1 MIKTTAIFLLL
12 SNISLAQLPT
22 QQKATQFDKFI
33 NKPKIEWATYA
44 SDTFNFNNG
53 QLNVL
58 LLKRFTANKI
68 KASLPVESRTNQT
81 NNITYKPIDSV
92 NNIIL
97 YQPDDYVMD
106 AEGNTILK
114 KNPLQKIDSATFKI
128 TETTQ
133 ILYIEDGTLKSYIP
147 FVTPTL
153 PVFISTGKYIGE
165 RFYFTSCYNYKY
177 NYKSRKKNKLIFLQ
191 QTSKIIRLDSVD
203 TNNQLKELYGRN
215 MLETL
220 WPFVL
225 ENRFTIISMYNN
237 KQIDPKDI
245 DSSLGFN
252 HPIIVPL
259 YDSTGTVYA
268 YNVLEGPFRRKKF
281 TKATL
286 VQNWYYDETKN
297 IVFNKIKEMILYIS
311 KSNNA
316 GLEEPVPVIKLV
328 FK

>member
-22 QQKATQFDKFI
+22 QQRATQFDKFI
-33 NKPKIEWATYA
+33 NKPKIEWAAYA

-81 NNITYKPIDSV
+81 NKINYKPIDSV

-153 PVFISTGKYIGE
+153 PVFMSTGTYIGE

-177 NYKSRKKNKLIFLQ
+177 KYKSRKKNKLIFLQ
-191 QTSKIIRLDSVD
+191 QTSKRIKLGTAD
-203 TNNQLKELYGRN
+203 TNNELKTLYGKN

-220 WPFVL
+220 WPSVM
-225 ENRFTIISMYNN
+225 ENRFAVFTIDSN

-245 DSSLGFN
+245 ESRLGFMQ
-252 HPIIVPL
+252 PLILPL
-259 YDSTGTVYA
+259 YDSTGTIYEFK
-268 YNVLEGPFRRKKF
+268 VLGTAFNTNQF
-281 TKATL
+281 TQAL
-286 VQNWYYDETKN
+286 LLQYWYYDETKN

-311 KSNNA
+311 KRNNN